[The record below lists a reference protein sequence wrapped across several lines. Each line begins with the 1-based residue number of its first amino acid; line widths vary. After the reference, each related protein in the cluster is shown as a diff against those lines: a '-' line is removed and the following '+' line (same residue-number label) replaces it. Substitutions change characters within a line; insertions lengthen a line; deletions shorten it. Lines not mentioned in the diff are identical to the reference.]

1 LAPVV
6 GGSRF
11 DLREEP
17 MDLGDLLWA
26 MLAFVFWFMV
36 ICVFITAFG
45 DIFRR
50 DDLSGWG
57 RPGISF
63 LRSREGG

>member
-1 LAPVV
+1 V
-6 GGSRF
+6 G
-11 DLREEP
+11 
-17 MDLGDLLWA
+17 LWA

-36 ICVFITAFG
+36 SCVFITAFG

>member
-1 LAPVV
+1 
-6 GGSRF
+6 
-11 DLREEP
+11 
-17 MDLGDLLWA
+17 

-36 ICVFITAFG
+36 SCVFITAFG

-63 LRSREGG
+63 SEISGGGLRWPSSSVPRKT